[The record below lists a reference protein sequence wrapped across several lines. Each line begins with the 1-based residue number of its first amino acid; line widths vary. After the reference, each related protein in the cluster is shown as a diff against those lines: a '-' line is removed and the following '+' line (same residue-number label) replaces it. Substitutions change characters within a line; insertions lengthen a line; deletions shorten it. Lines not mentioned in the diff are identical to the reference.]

1 MLKIIA
7 IGILGT
13 VLAMVLKQVK
23 PELALPVSLA
33 TGAIILIM
41 AIPQALELMDG
52 LKTMAGQFGMDG
64 DMLKT
69 VFKTTA
75 MAYISEFGVATCKDA
90 GEASIAKKI
99 ELFGKISIFLLCVPI
114 IGQIISVLHGMV
126 QL

>member
-41 AIPQALELMDG
+41 AIPQAL
-52 LKTMAGQFGMDG
+52 
-64 DMLKT
+64 
-69 VFKTTA
+69 
-75 MAYISEFGVATCKDA
+75 
-90 GEASIAKKI
+90 
-99 ELFGKISIFLLCVPI
+99 
-114 IGQIISVLHGMV
+114 
-126 QL
+126 

>member
-52 LKTMAGQFGMDG
+52 LKTMAGR
-64 DMLKT
+64 
-69 VFKTTA
+69 
-75 MAYISEFGVATCKDA
+75 
-90 GEASIAKKI
+90 
-99 ELFGKISIFLLCVPI
+99 CV
-114 IGQIISVLHGMV
+114 
-126 QL
+126 